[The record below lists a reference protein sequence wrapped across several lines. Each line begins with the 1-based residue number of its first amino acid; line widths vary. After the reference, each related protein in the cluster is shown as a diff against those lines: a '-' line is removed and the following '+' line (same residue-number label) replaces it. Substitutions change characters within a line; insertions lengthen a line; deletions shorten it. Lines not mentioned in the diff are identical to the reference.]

1 MARTKKK
8 HKKSVKKSRKRIK
21 KYRKTNYTNRVQ
33 IGCSNKKNKVM
44 TGGGINALS
53 QPFEN
58 AYYAITGGISNSYD
72 NFLGNEHAPS
82 SSISV
87 QPYPQ

>member
-44 TGGGINALS
+44 MGGGINALS

-58 AYYAITGGISNSYD
+58 AYYALTGGISNSYD
-72 NFLGNEHAPS
+72 NLLGNSIEPS
-82 SSISV
+82 SAIIDQSH
-87 QPYPQ
+87 

>member
-8 HKKSVKKSRKRIK
+8 HKKSVKKSRKCIK
-21 KYRKTNYTNRVQ
+21 KYRKTYYTNRVQ

-44 TGGGINALS
+44 MGGGINALS

-58 AYYAITGGISNSYD
+58 AYYAITGGANNTLNTLMGNSI
-72 NFLGNEHAPS
+72 EPS
-82 SSISV
+82 SAIID
-87 QPYPQ
+87 QQN

>member
-8 HKKSVKKSRKRIK
+8 HKKSVKKSRKCIK

-58 AYYAITGGISNSYD
+58 AYYAITGGIGNSYD
-72 NFLGNEHAPS
+72 NLLGNSIEPS
-82 SSISV
+82 SAIID
-87 QPYPQ
+87 QQI

>member
-33 IGCSNKKNKVM
+33 IGCSNKKNKR
-44 TGGGINALS
+44 AL
-53 QPFEN
+53 
-58 AYYAITGGISNSYD
+58 
-72 NFLGNEHAPS
+72 
-82 SSISV
+82 
-87 QPYPQ
+87 

>member
-58 AYYAITGGISNSYD
+58 AYYALTGGISNSYD
-72 NFLGNEHAPS
+72 NLLGNSIEPS
-82 SSISV
+82 SEMTD
-87 QPYPQ
+87 QPI

>member
-1 MARTKKK
+1 MARTKRKYN
-8 HKKSVKKSRKRIK
+8 KSVKKSRKRIK

-44 TGGGINALS
+44 MGGGINALS

-72 NFLGNEHAPS
+72 NLLGNSIEPS
-82 SSISV
+82 SEMTD
-87 QPYPQ
+87 QPI